1 MVTWLAVVSLLA
13 VVVTWGACLACLASP
28 LACLHLAAA
37 LLAPGVAAV
46 MATQGRAP
54 CQRL

>member
-1 MVTWLAVVSLLA
+1 VVSLLA